1 MNLVLKATQ
10 FAALKHCDQR
20 RKDGK
25 TPYIIH
31 PISVAMILSEIGS
44 IEDLEIL
51 SAALLHDTLE
61 DTDTSEHELEKIFGS
76 RVRIIVEELTDN
88 DMLTF
93 SQRKQMQI
101 DNAPYLSKDATL
113 VRIAD
118 KISNV
123 SDVIENPPPE
133 WNQKRCNKYVDWAEA
148 VMNNCQ
154 KVNQDLENHFFELL
168 TEYRKL

>member
-31 PISVAMILSEIGS
+31 PISVAMILAEIGS

-61 DTDTSEHELEKIFGS
+61 DTDTSAHELDKNFGS

-123 SDVIENPPPE
+123 SDVIKNPPPE

>member
-1 MNLVLKATQ
+1 MNLILKATQ

-31 PISVAMILSEIGS
+31 PISVAMILAEIGS

-51 SAALLHDTLE
+51 SAALLHDTIE
-61 DTDTSEHELEKIFGS
+61 DTDTSAHELDKEFGS

>member
-31 PISVAMILSEIGS
+31 PISVAMILAEIGS
-44 IEDLEIL
+44 IEDPEIL

-61 DTDTSEHELEKIFGS
+61 DTDTSAHELDKNFGS
-76 RVRIIVEELTDN
+76 RVRIILEELTDN

-93 SQRKQMQI
+93 SQSKQMQI
-101 DNAPYLSKDATL
+101 ENAPNLSKNATL

>member
-31 PISVAMILSEIGS
+31 PISVAMILAEIGS

-61 DTDTSEHELEKIFGS
+61 DTDTSAHELDKNFGS

-101 DNAPYLSKDATL
+101 ENAPYLSKNATL

>member
-31 PISVAMILSEIGS
+31 PISVAMILLEIGS

-61 DTDTSEHELEKIFGS
+61 DTDTSAHELEKIFGS

>member
-10 FAALKHCDQR
+10 FATLKHCDQR

-44 IEDLEIL
+44 IEDPEIL

-61 DTDTSEHELEKIFGS
+61 DTDTSAHELDKNFGS

-88 DMLTF
+88 DKLTF
-93 SQRKQMQI
+93 SQCKQMQI
-101 DNAPYLSKDATL
+101 ENAPYLSKNATL

>member
-61 DTDTSEHELEKIFGS
+61 DTDTSAHELDKNFGS

-168 TEYRKL
+168 TENRKL

>member
-31 PISVAMILSEIGS
+31 PISVAMILAEIGS

-61 DTDTSEHELEKIFGS
+61 DTDTSAHELDKNFGS

-101 DNAPYLSKDATL
+101 DNAPYLSKNATL

-168 TEYRKL
+168 TEYKKL

>member
-1 MNLVLKATQ
+1 MILVLKATQ

-31 PISVAMILSEIGS
+31 PISVAMILAEIGG
-44 IEDLEIL
+44 IEDPEIL
-51 SAALLHDTLE
+51 SAALLHDTIE
-61 DTDTSEHELEKIFGS
+61 DTDTSAHELDEIFGS

-88 DMLTF
+88 NLLTV

-113 VRIAD
+113 VKIAD

-123 SDVIENPPPE
+123 SDVIKTPPPK
-133 WNQKRCNKYVDWAEA
+133 WNQKRCTEYVDRAEA
-148 VMNNCQ
+148 VINNCQ
-154 KVNQDLENHFFELL
+154 KVNQDLENHFFELI
-168 TEYRKL
+168 TKYRKL

>member
-31 PISVAMILSEIGS
+31 PISVAMILAESGG
-44 IEDLEIL
+44 IEEPVIL

-61 DTDTSEHELEKIFGS
+61 DTDTSAHELDKNFGS

>member
-44 IEDLEIL
+44 IEDPEIL

-61 DTDTSEHELEKIFGS
+61 DTDTSAHELDKNFGS

>member
-31 PISVAMILSEIGS
+31 PISVAMILAEIGS
-44 IEDLEIL
+44 IEDPEIL

-61 DTDTSEHELEKIFGS
+61 DTDTSAHELDKNFGS

-93 SQRKQMQI
+93 SQSKQMQI
-101 DNAPYLSKDATL
+101 ENAPNLSKNATL

>member
-10 FAALKHCDQR
+10 FAAIKHCDQR

-31 PISVAMILSEIGS
+31 PISVAMILAEIGS

-61 DTDTSEHELEKIFGS
+61 DTDTSAHELDKNFGS

>member
-44 IEDLEIL
+44 IEDPEIL

-61 DTDTSEHELEKIFGS
+61 DTDTSAHELDKNFGS

-93 SQRKQMQI
+93 SQSKQMQI
-101 DNAPYLSKDATL
+101 DNAPYLSKNATL

>member
-61 DTDTSEHELEKIFGS
+61 DTDTSSHELDKIFGS

>member
-44 IEDLEIL
+44 IEDPEIL

-61 DTDTSEHELEKIFGS
+61 DTDTSAHELDKNFGS

-93 SQRKQMQI
+93 SQSKQMQI
-101 DNAPYLSKDATL
+101 ENAPYLSKNATL

-123 SDVIENPPPE
+123 SDVIENPPAE

>member
-44 IEDLEIL
+44 IEDPEIL

-61 DTDTSEHELEKIFGS
+61 DTDTSAHELDKNFGS

-93 SQRKQMQI
+93 SQSKQMQI
-101 DNAPYLSKDATL
+101 ENAPYLSKNATL

-123 SDVIENPPPE
+123 SDVIENPPTE

>member
-31 PISVAMILSEIGS
+31 PISVAMILAEIGS

-61 DTDTSEHELEKIFGS
+61 DTDTSAHELDKNFGS

-93 SQRKQMQI
+93 SQSKQMQI
-101 DNAPYLSKDATL
+101 ENAPYLSKNATL

>member
-31 PISVAMILSEIGS
+31 PISVAMILAEIGS
-44 IEDLEIL
+44 IEDPEIL

-61 DTDTSEHELEKIFGS
+61 DTDTSAHELEKIFGS

-101 DNAPYLSKDATL
+101 DNAPYLSKDASL

>member
-31 PISVAMILSEIGS
+31 PISVAMILAEIGS

-61 DTDTSEHELEKIFGS
+61 DTDTSEHELEKIFGY

>member
-31 PISVAMILSEIGS
+31 PISVAMILAEIGS

-61 DTDTSEHELEKIFGS
+61 DTDTSVHELDKNFGS

>member
-1 MNLVLKATQ
+1 MNLVLKASQ

-31 PISVAMILSEIGS
+31 PISVAMILSEIGG
-44 IEDLEIL
+44 IEDPEIL
-51 SAALLHDTLE
+51 SAALLHDTIE
-61 DTDTSEHELEKIFGS
+61 DTDTSAHELDEIFGS

-123 SDVIENPPPE
+123 SDVIENPPSE

>member
-31 PISVAMILSEIGS
+31 PISVAVILAEIGS
-44 IEDLEIL
+44 IDDLEIL

-61 DTDTSEHELEKIFGS
+61 DTDTSAHELDKNFGS

>member
-31 PISVAMILSEIGS
+31 PISVAMILAEIGS

-61 DTDTSEHELEKIFGS
+61 DTDTSAHELEKYFGS

-93 SQRKQMQI
+93 SHRKQMQI

>member
-61 DTDTSEHELEKIFGS
+61 DTDTSEHELDKIFGS

>member
-31 PISVAMILSEIGS
+31 PISVAMILAEIGS

-61 DTDTSEHELEKIFGS
+61 DTDTSAHELEKIFGS

-101 DNAPYLSKDATL
+101 DNAPYLSKNATL

-148 VMNNCQ
+148 VINNCQ

-168 TEYRKL
+168 TEYRK

>member
-20 RKDGK
+20 CKDGK

-44 IEDLEIL
+44 IEDPEIL

-61 DTDTSEHELEKIFGS
+61 DTDTSAHELDKIFGS

-148 VMNNCQ
+148 VMNNCH

>member
-31 PISVAMILSEIGS
+31 PISVAMILAEIGS
-44 IEDLEIL
+44 IEDPEIL

-61 DTDTSEHELEKIFGS
+61 DTDTSAHELDKNFGS

-93 SQRKQMQI
+93 SQSKQMQI

-123 SDVIENPPPE
+123 SDVIENPPAE

>member
-44 IEDLEIL
+44 IEDPEIL

-61 DTDTSEHELEKIFGS
+61 DTDTSAHELDKNFGS

-148 VMNNCQ
+148 VINNCQ
-154 KVNQDLENHFFELL
+154 KVNQDLENNFFELL

>member
-44 IEDLEIL
+44 IEDPEIL

-61 DTDTSEHELEKIFGS
+61 DTDTSAHELEKIFGS

>member
-31 PISVAMILSEIGS
+31 PISVAMILAEIGS

-61 DTDTSEHELEKIFGS
+61 DTDTSAHELEKYFGS

>member
-31 PISVAMILSEIGS
+31 PISVAMILAEIGS
-44 IEDLEIL
+44 IEDPEIL

-61 DTDTSEHELEKIFGS
+61 DTDTSVHELDKNFGS

-168 TEYRKL
+168 SEYRKL

>member
-31 PISVAMILSEIGS
+31 PISVAMILAEIGS
-44 IEDLEIL
+44 IEDPEIL

-61 DTDTSEHELEKIFGS
+61 DTDTSAHELDKNFGS

-133 WNQKRCNKYVDWAEA
+133 WNQKRCNKYVDWTEA